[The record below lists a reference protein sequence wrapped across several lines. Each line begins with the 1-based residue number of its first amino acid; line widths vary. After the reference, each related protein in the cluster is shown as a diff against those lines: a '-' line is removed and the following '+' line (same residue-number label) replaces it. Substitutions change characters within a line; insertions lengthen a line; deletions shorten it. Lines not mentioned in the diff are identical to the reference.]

1 MPNISLEDIYYLFD
15 PKTSFGPD
23 FFEKYYVEF
32 ESSESNINE
41 LKTRLELSLK
51 NREPTKLLFTG
62 HRGSGKTTALHR
74 LISKLGDE
82 LFVVQYSAFDIM
94 DINDISY
101 VDVLLS
107 MLSKMLEKIDEEAL
121 TLDQELIKRIKIWGS
136 SIEKIESKIN
146 GASGGLEAKI
156 SLHFLTLMGKIKTE
170 TTSRTEIRKKIEP
183 KVSELVTIIN
193 DVVAE
198 IERKTDQQVLI
209 IVDNLEKTDTDK
221 AIEIFYIHGTQ
232 LAQPLCKIIYTF
244 PISLKN
250 SEKFVQIT
258 QNFDKICMHPNIKI
272 MHQDGSPYEEGEKI
286 LEEIVSKRAPLELI
300 DGDALEYIIKMSGGV
315 VRELIR
321 IIRDSSIRA
330 ITKGKNTIDKEIAIA
345 VVNDMKNLYRGQ
357 ISKDDYD
364 TLAEIYNSKELK
376 RDDNLVRLLHNLSVL
391 EYRNN
396 TDWCDVNPIVKSLLE
411 DKGLINTD

>member
-1 MPNISLEDIYYLFD
+1 MSLEDIYYLFD
-15 PKTSFGPD
+15 TKTSFGPD
-23 FFEKYYVEF
+23 FFENYYVEF
-32 ESSESNINE
+32 ESSESNIDE

-101 VDVLLS
+101 IDVLLS

-121 TLDQELIKRIKIWGS
+121 TLDSRLIKRINTWGN
-136 SIEKIESKIN
+136 SIEKIESEVN

-170 TTSRTEIRKKIEP
+170 TTSKTEIRKKIEP

-244 PISLKN
+244 PIALKN
-250 SEKFVQIT
+250 SDKFVQII
-258 QNFDKICMHPNIKI
+258 QNFDKVCMHPNIKI
-272 MHQDGSPYEEGEKI
+272 MSLDGSPYENGEKI

-300 DGDALEYIIKMSGGV
+300 DDDALKYIIKMSGGV

-330 ITKGKNTIDKEIAIA
+330 ITKGKNTIDLEIAIA

-364 TLAEIYNSKELK
+364 TLTEIYNSKELK

-391 EYRNN
+391 EYRNS
-396 TDWCDVNPIVKSLLE
+396 TDWCDVNPIVKSLLI
-411 DKGLINTD
+411 DKGLINND